1 MTSNT
6 MYMDEVVNDKKPDV
20 CYDNSA
26 SWLSTV
32 HNPQRKSNR
41 NSNNMYVDEV
51 VNIHKNQMSHFS

>member
-32 HNPQRKSNR
+32 DNPQTKSNR
-41 NSNNMYVDEV
+41 NSNTMYMDEV
-51 VNIHKNQMSHFS
+51 ANIHKNQMFHFS

>member
-1 MTSNT
+1 

-32 HNPQRKSNR
+32 DNPQTKSNR
-41 NSNNMYVDEV
+41 NSNTMYMDEV
-51 VNIHKNQMSHFS
+51 ANIHKNQMFHFS